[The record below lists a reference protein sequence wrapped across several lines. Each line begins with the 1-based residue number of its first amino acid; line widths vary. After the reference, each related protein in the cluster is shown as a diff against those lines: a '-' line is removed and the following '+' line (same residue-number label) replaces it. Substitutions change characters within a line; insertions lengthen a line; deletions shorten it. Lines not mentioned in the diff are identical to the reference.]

1 VGCYGECGTVLPL
14 LLRSCFISSFQFN
27 NSMFARCY
35 RPKTARAR
43 LITLISYAEVE
54 CLLDGNSSPTD
65 SVADST
71 HNYLLSSLSCLGC
84 ILDA

>member
-65 SVADST
+65 SSVLPIALT
-71 HNYLLSSLSCLGC
+71 TTCCLLCRAS
-84 ILDA
+84 AVY